1 MSVPDQFESWSAFQS
16 NSFGALSSGDEAY
29 PEFFDESVSRTYYAG
44 TSRRLQSVQEVARA
58 IFLIAVMLV
67 AAIFVMR
74 SVDSRTAPSAAVSTH
89 ESAAVTTQVWPS
101 SRLGN
106 LVPIHL

>member
-44 TSRRLQSVQEVARA
+44 TSRRLQSMQEVARA
-58 IFLIAVMLV
+58 IFLIIVILV

-74 SVDSRTAPSAAVSTH
+74 SVDARTTASVAVGAD
-89 ESAAVTTQVWPS
+89 ESAVTTQVWPS

-106 LVPIHL
+106 LVSIHL